1 MIKIS
6 DEIKKMIEESDFL
19 QFGLSHR
26 LLNLS
31 QLAAYLV
38 PLIETRVKK
47 EVSKSAVLMSLSRLQ
62 KNYSKI
68 MPKMEDIRLKA
79 INIFSSLSV
88 ASFEKTDSL
97 KKKLFQFYEM
107 QINQN
112 NFMVINESTHELTVM
127 LDAELLDELKK
138 HVKVDPKHQ
147 NPQVAGV
154 AIAFSE
160 EYYERP
166 GLIYSIFQQLTLQ
179 GVSVVEVSSTFTELI
194 IYVNQK
200 DVKLVFDSLF
210 NRFSTS
216 G

>member
-1 MIKIS
+1 MIRIS

-31 QLAAYLV
+31 QVAAYLV
-38 PLIETRVKK
+38 PLIETRTKK

-79 INIFSSLSV
+79 INIFSNLSV

-97 KKKLFQFYEM
+97 KKKLFQFYET
-107 QINQN
+107 QISQN
-112 NFMVINESTHELTVM
+112 RFMVINESTHEVTVM
-127 LDAELLDELKK
+127 LDAELLDDLQK
-138 HVKVDPKHQ
+138 HLGSEMKYL

-154 AIAFSE
+154 SVAFDE
-160 EYYERP
+160 EYFERP
-166 GLIYSIFQQLTLQ
+166 GVIYSIFQQLTLQ
-179 GVSVVEVSSTFTELI
+179 GISVVEVSSTYTELI
-194 IYVNQK
+194 IYVNHK

-210 NRFSTS
+210 NRFSVGS
-216 G
+216 